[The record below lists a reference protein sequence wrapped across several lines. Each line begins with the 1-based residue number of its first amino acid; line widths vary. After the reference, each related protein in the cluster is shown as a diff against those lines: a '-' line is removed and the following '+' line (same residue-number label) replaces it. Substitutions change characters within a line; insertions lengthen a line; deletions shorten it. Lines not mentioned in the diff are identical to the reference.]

1 MKELSCVS
9 DYTFSQMPAM
19 VPYYLQGNVLIHLLA
34 NSKAWITFKTSFTA
48 S

>member
-19 VPYYLQGNVLIHLLA
+19 VPYYLQGNAPIHLLA